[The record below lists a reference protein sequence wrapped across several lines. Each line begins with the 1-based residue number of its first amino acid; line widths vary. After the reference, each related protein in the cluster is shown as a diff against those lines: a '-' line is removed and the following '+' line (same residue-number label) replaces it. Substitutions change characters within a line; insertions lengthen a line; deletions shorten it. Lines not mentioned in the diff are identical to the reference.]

1 MRTITIP
8 ISDKKTKRSGRSSIK
23 KMIKW
28 HKVLVSMIIVTTVTL
43 SVARVVNQETTLP
56 NSPADQPRKVGKT
69 VRSTSHA
76 HRPVFINV
84 TATAIYWNL
93 IKGVLAGL
101 VQGLISPER
110 QPRTD
115 HRATQKALDTLRK
128 ASELAATISSENNK
142 WIKRPGAGSRQ
153 VLAELMGKVM
163 VGAETLRLAT
173 RQLSTGSVS
182 FPLTSAGRAKLEKE
196 LAMANGSGNST
207 NDETAEEEL
216 QLYLSN
222 LFL

>member
-1 MRTITIP
+1 MPMITVTI
-8 ISDKKTKRSGRSSIK
+8 
-23 KMIKW
+23 
-28 HKVLVSMIIVTTVTL
+28 VTL
-43 SVARVVNQETTLP
+43 SVAKVVNQETTLP
-56 NSPADQPRKVGKT
+56 NSPADQPRKAEKA
-69 VRSTSHA
+69 VRSASHA

-110 QPRTD
+110 PPRTD

-128 ASELAATISSENNK
+128 ASELAAAISSEDNK
-142 WIKRPGAGSRQ
+142 RIKRPGTGSSQ
-153 VLAELMGKVM
+153 VLAELMGKVT
-163 VGAETLRLAT
+163 VGAEALRVAT
-173 RQLSTGSVS
+173 RQLSTRSVS
-182 FPLTSAGRAKLEKE
+182 SPVTSAGRAKLEKE
-196 LAMANGSGNST
+196 LAMAKGNGNST